1 MKKRLTLF
9 LLALCLLSA
18 QPALA
23 ADQEITPGP
32 GTYGA
37 EGPVEVDMNIEEGF
51 VVVIPGALTITPGV
65 GGREYAV
72 GEVCLTE
79 VHLYGSRSLRLALPG
94 AIRLDSAVSPGNR
107 VEASPFIGHPGGG
120 KKNETPLCLD
130 TPVPISVSFAQH
142 AFANAVAGSYQGII
156 RYDVR
161 IVQEQ

>member
-51 VVVIPGALTITPGV
+51 VVVIP
-65 GGREYAV
+65 
-72 GEVCLTE
+72 
-79 VHLYGSRSLRLALPG
+79 RLCQNT
-94 AIRLDSAVSPGNR
+94 VS
-107 VEASPFIGHPGGG
+107 
-120 KKNETPLCLD
+120 CW
-130 TPVPISVSFAQH
+130 
-142 AFANAVAGSYQGII
+142 
-156 RYDVR
+156 
-161 IVQEQ
+161 